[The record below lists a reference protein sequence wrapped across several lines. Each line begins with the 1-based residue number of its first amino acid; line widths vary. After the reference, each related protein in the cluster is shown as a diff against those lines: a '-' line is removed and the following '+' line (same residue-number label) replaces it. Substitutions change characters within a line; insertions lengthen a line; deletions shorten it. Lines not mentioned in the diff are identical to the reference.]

1 MYRHARPL
9 SPPGGALRSTRL
21 VRPAR
26 SIGRAPCLLPG
37 ARPSALLATR
47 RELQKTKL
55 WTRPPT
61 ILALGDEWAFRSLR
75 NQDRRFIFR
84 LIPI

>member
-37 ARPSALLATR
+37 ARPSALPATR
-47 RELQKTKL
+47 RELQKTL
-55 WTRPPT
+55 DAASLEFWHWVGVSVAPEP
-61 ILALGDEWAFRSLR
+61 RSAVY
-75 NQDRRFIFR
+75 FR